1 MHNCRQLALLS
12 AAFAALAVLA
22 APVTPVRAADGV
34 TRGGATFEGP
44 STRYLLG
51 GDWLFRLD
59 REDVGVAQNFQYQV
73 ATDGWKAT
81 TIPNA
86 WNAGDDSPESMIGTV
101 GWYRK
106 DFRLPDSRSKM
117 DWIVRFES
125 VNYRAKIW
133 LNGKPVGR
141 HTGAFLPFEL
151 RLTDRALKRNGVN
164 RLVVRVDNRRG
175 PGDFPPSGFSSAG
188 DPTGGWW
195 NYGGLLREVYLRRV
209 DKLDI
214 ANVLVRPRL
223 RCAKCTA
230 SVLARVTVRSFAP
243 RKTRVS
249 VSGNFGNRRLRFRT
263 KTVGGGRSA
272 VFEARVKL
280 RRPRLWSPD
289 QPRLYRA
296 RFTVR
301 AGGRKLQGYKL
312 RTGVRSLKITDG
324 RLRLNGRLVHLRGAG
339 LHEDDKQ
346 VGFALDNGRRWA
358 LIAQAKELGATV
370 IRAHY
375 PLHSRI
381 HELADS
387 RGLLVWS
394 EVPVYNFKTSE
405 LRRSVVRRLAVRQV
419 EENII
424 TNRNHPSILVWSFGN
439 ELASRPGST
448 PHSYF
453 RRAAKKAKRLDPGRP
468 VGLAINGYPAAGCR
482 RQYGPLDVIGV
493 NNYFG
498 WYLGPGGQLIDRNGL
513 GPYLDQ
519 VRRCYPRKAI
529 IVSEFGAEANR
540 PGPVTEKG
548 TFEFQ
553 QDFVRFHLAVYASKP
568 WLSGALYWAL
578 REFRVRPGWAGGN
591 PLPSPPFHK
600 KGLLDFDGAKKP
612 AWFDAQANFKA
623 TNQLGR

>member
-1 MHNCRQLALLS
+1 MHSRRQLALRF
-12 AAFAALAVLA
+12 AFVAVLALLA
-22 APVTPVRAADGV
+22 APVTSSLAADGV
-34 TRGGATFEGP
+34 TRGGTYFEG
-44 STRYLLG
+44 SDTRYTLG

-59 REDVGVAQNFQYQV
+59 PGDVGLAQSFQYQE
-73 ATDGWKAT
+73 APDGWTAT

-86 WNAGDDSPESMIGTV
+86 WNAGDDSPASMTGTV

-106 DFRLPDSRSKM
+106 DFRLPDARSTM

-133 LNGKPVGR
+133 LNGKRIGR

-151 RLTDRALKRNGVN
+151 RLTNRALKRSAVN
-164 RLVVRVDNRRG
+164 RLVIRVDNRRG
-175 PGDFPPSGFSSAG
+175 LGDFPPSGFSSAG

-214 ANVLVRPRL
+214 ENVLVRPSL
-223 RCAKCTA
+223 KCAKCPA
-230 SVLARVTVRSFAP
+230 RVLARVTVRNYAP
-243 RKTRVS
+243 RKARVS
-249 VSGNFGNRRLRFRT
+249 VSGNFGDRRLRFRS

-272 VFEARVKL
+272 VLQAKIKL

-289 QPRLYRA
+289 KPRLYRA
-296 RFTVR
+296 GFTVR

-312 RTGVRSLKITDG
+312 RTGVRSLKITGG
-324 RLRLNGRLVHLRGAG
+324 RLRLNGRLVHLRGTG

-346 VGFALDNGRRWA
+346 VGFALDNARRWNF
-358 LIAQAKELGATV
+358 IAQAKELGATV

-375 PLHSRI
+375 PLHPRI

-394 EVPVYNFKTSE
+394 EVPVYNMKTSQ
-405 LRRSVVRRLAVRQV
+405 LKRSVVRRLAVRQV
-419 EENII
+419 EENVVA
-424 TNRNHPSILVWSFGN
+424 NRNHPSILVWSIGN
-439 ELASRPGST
+439 ELSSRPG
-448 PHSYF
+448 PAQHSYI
-453 RRAAKKAKRLDPGRP
+453 RRAAKIAKRLDPDRP
-468 VGLAINGYPAAGCR
+468 VGLAINGYPAVGCR
-482 RQYGPLDVIGV
+482 GQYGPVDILGV

-498 WYLGPGGQLIDRNGL
+498 WYPGPNGQLLDRNGL

-519 VRRCYPRKAI
+519 VRKCYRRKAI

-540 PGPVTEKG
+540 SGPVTEKG

-568 WLSGALYWAL
+568 WLSGAMYWAL

-591 PLPSPPFHK
+591 PLPSPPFHT
-600 KGLLDFDGAKKP
+600 KGLLHFDGAKKP
-612 AWFDAQANFKA
+612 AWFDAQAIFKS